1 MKLADFRAITI
12 ASRAFLPSFYF
23 DGQQCQWA
31 NAGLLAYWWR
41 KIDAGWYALSREP
54 SRPQDD
60 PCRVSLMEGRLKV
73 RGLEPVSRIKKP
85 RLSLLRRLAGDLL
98 LYSSRRCLLQGEQ
111 RIFEAKIHRTTE
123 GTKGISQF
131 LKAKE
136 PVEKDFNRVTR
147 QKKWI
152 VFSGRHH

>member
-23 DGQQCQWA
+23 DGQPCLWA

-41 KIDAGWYALSREP
+41 KRDAIRDG
-54 SRPQDD
+54 
-60 PCRVSLMEGRLKV
+60 VSSPLGFKSPHRNVNRLRNCGENERLKV
-73 RGLEPVSRIKKP
+73 RGLESVSRIKKP

-123 GTKGISQF
+123 GTRGIS
-131 LKAKE
+131 
-136 PVEKDFNRVTR
+136 
-147 QKKWI
+147 
-152 VFSGRHH
+152 